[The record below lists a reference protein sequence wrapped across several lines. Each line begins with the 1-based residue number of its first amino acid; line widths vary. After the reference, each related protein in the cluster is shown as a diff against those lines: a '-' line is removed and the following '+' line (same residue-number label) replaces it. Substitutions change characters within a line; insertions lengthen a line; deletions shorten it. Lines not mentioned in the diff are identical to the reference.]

1 MENKRNPMRKQDLVW
16 REVDGEV
23 VILTSDN
30 KLMHVL
36 NDVGSRIWTLLDGE
50 HDLAAIAAI
59 ISIEYGE
66 AEDTIKKDL
75 VEHLE
80 KIKAIE
86 PSGGIDGYLRI

>member
-1 MENKRNPMRKQDLVW
+1 MENKRNPIRKQDLVW

-50 HDLAAIAAI
+50 HSKEDIL
-59 ISIEYGE
+59 SMVSTEYEG
-66 AEDTIKKDL
+66 AGDVKKDVSEYL
-75 VEHLE
+75 NELRQLNLLE
-80 KIKAIE
+80 E
-86 PSGGIDGYLRI
+86 

>member
-59 ISIEYGE
+59 ISTEYGE

-80 KIKAIE
+80 K
-86 PSGGIDGYLRI
+86 LRQLNLLEE